1 MIILDTNVFSEM
13 LKPVPSTRVFH
24 WLAAQES
31 QDVFLTAITLAEL
44 FQGVEMMP
52 SGRRRTDLHDAIES
66 TLNADYAGR
75 VLAFDDLAARPYA
88 KILAGRKALGRPI
101 SQSDGMIAAIAR
113 ARGFVVA
120 TRNLSDFEH
129 CGIRVVSPWA

>member
-52 SGRRRTDLHDAIES
+52 SGRRRTDLHDAIEL